1 MNDLTNGFLKSEFG
15 NSFYK
20 ELYHLKDSDNTV
32 VLNESTGML
41 LVRKSLKYYDI
52 RVFEFLKN
60 NQHKNLARV
69 YDYYQNNNELIVYEE
84 FIQGVTLTEY
94 LDQDPSFRDLK
105 KIVNEVLDAVIFIHK
120 ANPSIIHRDIK
131 LSNIMIT
138 TDGVAKL
145 IDFDAA
151 KCFNPDASKD
161 TVLLGTEGYAAPE
174 QYGFGSSDI
183 RTDIYGLGKLIG
195 EVFGNQS
202 LYERLIKKA
211 THIDPDKRFTRVS
224 AMKQAFNH
232 GISMIAFPGFR
243 NTEPVHVFKS
253 IIGYIILIWFIFNTS
268 FNNFTIIETRISQIL
283 LLGMAILWIDMFS
296 GISPIFTRMPLTSSD
311 NGFIRLLGYL
321 IYMLV
326 TFVATIIFVS
336 SVIMLLRI

>member
-41 LVRKSLKYYDI
+41 LVRKRLKYYDI
-52 RVFEFLKN
+52 RVFEYLKN
-60 NQHKNLARV
+60 NPHTNLARIIDF
-69 YDYYQNNNELIVYEE
+69 YKDNDELIVYEE
-84 FIQGVTLTEY
+84 FIQGMTLSEY
-94 LDQDPSFRDLK
+94 LASDPSFSDLK
-105 KIVNEVLDAVIFIHK
+105 KIVNEVFDAVIFIHK

-138 TDGVAKL
+138 SDGVAKL

-151 KCFNPDASKD
+151 KCFNPDSSKD

-174 QYGFGSSDI
+174 QYGFGSSDV
-183 RTDIYGLGKLIG
+183 RTDIYGLGKLIS
-195 EVFGNQS
+195 EVFGAQS

-211 THIDPDKRFTRVS
+211 THIDPDKRFTSVS

-232 GISMIAFPGFR
+232 GISMVAIPGFR
-243 NTEPVHVFKS
+243 NTEPIHIFKS
-253 IIGYIILIWFIFNTS
+253 IIGYIILIWFLFNTS
-268 FNNFTIIETRISQIL
+268 FEHFSLMETRVAQVL
-283 LLGMAILWIDMFS
+283 LFGLAILWIDMFS
-296 GISPIFTRMPLTSSD
+296 GISPIFTKMPLTSSESSLK
-311 NGFIRLLGYL
+311 RLLGYL
-321 IYMLV
+321 LYMLI
-326 TFVATIIFVS
+326 TFVVAIIFIS
-336 SVIMLLRI
+336 SIIMLFRI